1 MKDKQE
7 KFSNIINYLVDTIEK
22 KSIFKNESSYTYK
35 LINQDLE
42 RIAQKFGEE
51 AIEVVIAAGSDK
63 KKELINETADLL
75 YHLLI
80 LLKKRNITLDEIADE
95 LTNRKEK

>member
-7 KFSNIINYLVDTIEK
+7 KFNDIINYLVDTIEK
-22 KSIFKNESSYTYK
+22 SILKNENSYTYK
-35 LINQDLE
+35 IINQDLD
-42 RIAQKFGEE
+42 RITQKLGEE

-80 LLKKRNITLDEIADE
+80 LLKKKNITLDEIADE
-95 LTNRKEK
+95 LINRKEK

>member
-22 KSIFKNESSYTYK
+22 KSILKNESSYTYK
-35 LINQDLE
+35 IINQDLD
-42 RIAQKFGEE
+42 RITQKLGEE

-80 LLKKRNITLDEIADE
+80 LLKKKNITLDEIADE
-95 LTNRKEK
+95 LINRKEK